1 MKTIIDFAT
10 LINTKFARKPEVKT
24 ATLASGSTTVTFTS
38 LPTTGN
44 YLIDFY
50 ASNGANYKAIDI
62 STPGTAVLTY
72 DAPASAVTVYC
83 EIKGV

>member
-1 MKTIIDFAT
+1 MKTITDFAT
-10 LINTKFARKPEVKT
+10 LINSTFARKPEVKT

-44 YLIDFY
+44 YMIDFY
-50 ASNGANYKAIDI
+50 TSDGSNYKAIDL
-62 STPGTAVLTY
+62 STPGTAVLTF